1 MEEKNSDFLLPLGE
15 DSLPFLS
22 AIVEGMPGGFLIYR
36 ADGSEEILHINK
48 AVLRIFGCDT
58 VREFRELTGYTFPGM
73 VHPDDIEEVE
83 KSIREQIAGS
93 IYDLDYVEYR
103 IRQKDGTTR
112 WIEDY
117 GHFVHSPIYGDIFYL
132 FLEDAT
138 ERMKKRM
145 SQLEEINRELM
156 NAYAMEKQYRK
167 AILYDALYF
176 FEVNLSADKF
186 ITPITQTV
194 AEEGFGLFHNELL
207 TGDMPFSD
215 FVDICAD
222 QKAPDELEKY
232 RDFFDVQ
239 RLIRCYQNGELEQ
252 TYDTWVTDPLGQK
265 RLSHYVILLGSNKYS
280 GDIVALIM
288 TKDFTEQ
295 IKRQRL
301 LQNSLRQAQAAWSA
315 KSAFL
320 ANISHDVR
328 TPLNAILGLTDLIQ
342 LHIDDPEK
350 IKGYLENIRLSGRQL
365 LTIVNESLEVT
376 RTESGKASLAETEC
390 HLADLLAD
398 TKKAVLPAMH
408 AKSLHFT
415 ADDSS
420 VKHFEVCADTVRIQE
435 ILCQLLDNAAKYT
448 EPGGTVT
455 LTVSEEPA
463 KGEYGKYSFT
473 VEDNGIGISEEFME
487 HLFEPFA
494 REQNTTKSR
503 VPGSGLGMAVVK
515 SLVDI
520 MQGKTEVKST
530 VGKGTRITVSVLLRH
545 LNKSLSAKTEL
556 PVPDIPLCGKRILLV
571 EDNEINSEIAAAL
584 LTEEGYIVETASDG
598 DIGVDMVK
606 NSEPGYYA
614 LVLMDIQMPSMNG
627 YDAAQAIRALEN
639 PLLAAV
645 PIIAL
650 SANTYAE
657 DQKKSIEAGMD
668 AHASKPLDIADLQ
681 NIIQS
686 VLARRMGNACGQP

>member
-1 MEEKNSDFLLPLGE
+1 
-15 DSLPFLS
+15 
-22 AIVEGMPGGFLIYR
+22 
-36 ADGSEEILHINK
+36 
-48 AVLRIFGCDT
+48 
-58 VREFRELTGYTFPGM
+58 
-73 VHPDDIEEVE
+73 
-83 KSIREQIAGS
+83 
-93 IYDLDYVEYR
+93 
-103 IRQKDGTTR
+103 
-112 WIEDY
+112 
-117 GHFVHSPIYGDIFYL
+117 
-132 FLEDAT
+132 
-138 ERMKKRM
+138 
-145 SQLEEINRELM
+145 
-156 NAYAMEKQYRK
+156 
-167 AILYDALYF
+167 
-176 FEVNLSADKF
+176 
-186 ITPITQTV
+186 
-194 AEEGFGLFHNELL
+194 
-207 TGDMPFSD
+207 
-215 FVDICAD
+215 
-222 QKAPDELEKY
+222 PDELEKY

-239 RLIRCYQNGELEQ
+239 RLIQCYQNGELEQ

-265 RLSHYVILLGSNKYS
+265 RLSHYVILLGSNKYN

-295 IKRQRL
+295 MKRQRL

-350 IKGYLENIRLSGRQL
+350 IKGYLDNIRLSGKQL

-398 TKKAVLPAMH
+398 TQKAMLPAML
-408 AKSLHFT
+408 ARSLHFT
-415 ADDSS
+415 VDDSS
-420 VKHFEVCADTVRIQE
+420 VKHFEVCADAVRIQE

-455 LTVSEEPA
+455 LTVSEEQA

-520 MQGKTEVKST
+520 MQGKTEVKSI

-556 PVPDIPLCGKRILLV
+556 SVPDISLCGKRILLV
-571 EDNEINSEIAAAL
+571 EDNEINLEIEMEL
-584 LTEEGYIVETASDG
+584 LEDAGFLVDAEENGSIAVEKIQASQPGDYSLIV
-598 DIGVDMVK
+598 
-606 NSEPGYYA
+606 
-614 LVLMDIQMPSMNG
+614 
-627 YDAAQAIRALEN
+627 
-639 PLLAAV
+639 
-645 PIIAL
+645 
-650 SANTYAE
+650 
-657 DQKKSIEAGMD
+657 
-668 AHASKPLDIADLQ
+668 
-681 NIIQS
+681 
-686 VLARRMGNACGQP
+686 